1 MLKEI
6 LAKIKGN
13 SESETV
19 ERSLVYKRISF
30 LLSQI
35 KSLTGTEEIHNCV
48 NRISTLLSVEHPDNN
63 EIKREAKL
71 IINLKSDSNNSEINK
86 YAKQIVELI
95 DEVSKYTED
104 INEDVVVPIAPQ
116 KNENEELDS
125 NLNFEQV
132 LNEDVESIAEE
143 IKEEKVDEE
152 TEEEH
157 SKSNKKIKLTGF
169 FCGVALITAIWALVK
184 CSSEKEII
192 SYGPNRLFKKL
203 PKKEAPITPV
213 ITKAPTTVPT
223 QTPTLTPVITK
234 VPTATV
240 TPTPTITPTTVPTV
254 TPTTVPTLTPTPV
267 ITEVV
272 DVKYENPTEGIDVD
286 NIHPDDN
293 GNLIITDDEE
303 VFEVVDVKYENPTE
317 GIDVDN
323 IYRSEDGTL
332 YKSIEEYV
340 DGLYSGSSNSKV
352 MKKALR

>member
-213 ITKAPTTVPT
+213 ITK
-223 QTPTLTPVITK
+223 

-267 ITEVV
+267 ITSTPIVT
-272 DVKYENPTEGIDVD
+272 PTTV
-286 NIHPDDN
+286 PT
-293 GNLIITDDEE
+293 LTPTPVIT
-303 VFEVVDVKYENPTE
+303 EVVDVKYENPTE